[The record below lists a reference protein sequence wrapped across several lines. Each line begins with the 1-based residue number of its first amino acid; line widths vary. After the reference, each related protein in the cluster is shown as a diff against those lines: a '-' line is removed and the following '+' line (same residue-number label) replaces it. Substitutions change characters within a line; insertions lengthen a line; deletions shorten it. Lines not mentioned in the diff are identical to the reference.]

1 MFKKSTWL
9 HLRIPFSYF
18 LLPVFLFAL
27 AVSVNINPTSIV
39 IVLVALHIFLYPA
52 SNGFNSYFDKDID
65 SIGGLKNPPPVS
77 KGLYYVSLAF
87 DVTAVA
93 LGLMINYDFAIMLV
107 IYGLVSKAYSHPSI
121 RLKKHPVTS
130 WLVAGFFQGCFTF
143 LMVYVGLNDFSITT
157 VLNPTVLTPA
167 ILTSMILWG
176 SYPMTQIYQHQ
187 ADKERGDITLSYKLG
202 INGTFYFTAIMFAI
216 STLGFL
222 YYFQTYYS
230 FSYWLDFLI
239 ALSPV
244 LLYFTIW
251 FIQVRQDASKA
262 NYTRTMWLN
271 FISATCL
278 NAFFVYFFL
287 DSSQLIQAIQGGF

>member
-52 SNGFNSYFDKDID
+52 SNGFNSYFDKDTE

-77 KGLYYVSLAF
+77 KALYYVSLAF
-87 DVTAVA
+87 DVIAVA

-107 IYGLVSKAYSHPSI
+107 VYGFVSKAYSHPSI
-121 RLKKHPVTS
+121 RLKKYPILS

-143 LMVYVGLNDFSITT
+143 LMVYVGLNDFSFTT
-157 VLNPTVLTPA
+157 VLNTTVLVPG
-167 ILTSMILWG
+167 ILSSMILWG
-176 SYPMTQIYQHQ
+176 SYPMTQVYQHK
-187 ADKERGDITLSYKLG
+187 ADKDRGDITLSYKLG
-202 INGTFYFTAIMFAI
+202 IKGTFYFTATIFSI

-222 YYFQTYYS
+222 YFFQTYYN
-230 FSYWLDFLI
+230 FDYWLDFLI
-239 ALSPV
+239 AMAPV
-244 LLYFTIW
+244 LVYFFFW
-251 FIQVRQDASKA
+251 FIQVRQDAKKA
-262 NYTRTMWLN
+262 DYTRTMWLN